1 MEKIYIILTE
11 RDRYFLS
18 ILFAMAGSLAS
29 GHLPAPAV
37 KSAIEAAN
45 FMKKT
50 LKEPT
55 VDEQ

>member
-1 MEKIYIILTE
+1 MEQIIILLTD

-37 KSAIEAAN
+37 KSAIEAADYL
-45 FMKKT
+45 KT
-50 LKEPT
+50 LTKDLD

>member
-1 MEKIYIILTE
+1 MEQIIIILTD

-37 KSAIEAAN
+37 KSAIEAADYL
-45 FMKKT
+45 KT
-50 LKEPT
+50 LTKDLDI
-55 VDEQ
+55 DEQ